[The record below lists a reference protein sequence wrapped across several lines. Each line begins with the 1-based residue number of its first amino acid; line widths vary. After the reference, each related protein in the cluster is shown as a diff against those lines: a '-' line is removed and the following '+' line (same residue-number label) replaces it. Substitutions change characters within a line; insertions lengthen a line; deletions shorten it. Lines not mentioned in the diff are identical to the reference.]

1 MQKTNLEKKFV
12 RGKRRFSQLLVD
24 QGFFLLIL
32 LTYMNQL
39 KGSFQQ

>member
-12 RGKRRFSQLLVD
+12 RGKRGFSQLLVD
-24 QGFFLLIL
+24 QGFFLLIH
-32 LTYMNQL
+32 MNQL